1 MAAVIAVVAVQ
12 GGTETPLC
20 LGAASS
26 VCTRLQG
33 NRRRESG
40 LAQLTFDL
48 ITDVM
53 ASCRRTPAHFITRV
67 LQPHLPA
74 EAYPHIRA
82 TAVAAAWASE
92 SVGISQMV

>member
-1 MAAVIAVVAVQ
+1 MGGCGYCGGCGSGGAQKHPSAWQQHPSAV
-12 GGTETPLC
+12 C
-20 LGAASS
+20 S
-26 VCTRLQG
+26 RLQG

-48 ITDVM
+48 ITDLM
-53 ASCRRTPAHFITRV
+53 ASRRRTPARFIIRV

-74 EAYPHIRA
+74 
-82 TAVAAAWASE
+82 AAAARPGA